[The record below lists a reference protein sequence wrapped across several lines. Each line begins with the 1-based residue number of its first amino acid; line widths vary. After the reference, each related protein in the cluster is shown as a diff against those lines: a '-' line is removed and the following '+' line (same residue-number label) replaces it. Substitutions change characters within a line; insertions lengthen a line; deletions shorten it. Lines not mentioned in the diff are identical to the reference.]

1 MSLGELYVR
10 GVSVNWQGF
19 DQGYSRRRLRVPT
32 YPFQRERY
40 WLPENKNQKE
50 NRPFV
55 EKQVSGEMMASAVL
69 EEGTGEE
76 VSEDQAHANNIE
88 VTAFQ
93 NALLSADPT
102 RRQDQIK
109 QHLSQLVAKI
119 LGIPLPELDPKTSLV
134 VQGLESLRSFELRNT
149 IQMEVGVTLSPVWLL
164 KGASL
169 NELTD
174 QVFAL
179 FQVTEIEAHPA
190 KDQSASEERLTL

>member
-40 WLPENKNQKE
+40 WLPESKNQKE
-50 NRPFV
+50 KRPLV

-69 EEGTGEE
+69 EKGTGEE
-76 VSEDQAHANNIE
+76 VSENQVHANNIE

-93 NALLSADPT
+93 NALLSAAPT

-119 LGIPLPELDPKTSLV
+119 LGIPLPKLDPKISLV
-134 VQGLESLRSFELRNT
+134 VQGLESLRSFELRNR

-164 KGASL
+164 TGVSL
-169 NELTD
+169 NELID

-190 KDQSASEERLTL
+190 EDQSASEERLTL